1 MKQPLFKLAV
11 PILAL
16 PRAAKR
22 FVALSVDLGLCILT
36 VWLALYLRLGDFVAL
51 SGSSLWA
58 AGASLLIALP
68 IFVVSGL
75 YRAIFRYSGWPALLA
90 VARAVGIYGL
100 LYASVFT
107 AIGVA
112 GVPRT
117 VGIIQPILLLLF
129 VGASRALARV
139 WLGDQYL
146 SILKHASRPKV
157 LIYGAGS
164 TGRQLAAAM
173 ANSYEMQVIGFL
185 DDDDRLHGHVLNG
198 QPIYNPADLDN
209 LATTLNISDVLLAM
223 PSLSRRRRNE
233 ILSQIRSAHVAVRTL
248 PSVTAL
254 AQGKVSISDL
264 RELDIDDLL
273 GREPVAPNHILL
285 AKNITGKVVLVT
297 GAGGSIG
304 SELCRQILDV
314 KPAKLLL
321 IEQSEFALYAIHQE
335 LEQKIALPERGTPA
349 ILVPL
354 LASVQDEE
362 RMREIMSTWHPDT
375 VYHAAAYKHVPLV
388 EHNPAAGI
396 KNNVL
401 GTLRT
406 AQAAAENGVSDFVLI
421 STDKAVRPTNVMGAS
436 KRLAEMALQALAAT
450 RAGTGGTNFSMVRFG
465 NVLGS
470 SGSVVPKFRQQ
481 IREGGPITLTH
492 PEVTRYF
499 MTIPEAAQLVIQA
512 GAMAKGGDVFVLD
525 MGQPVKIMDLARRMV
540 ELSGLT
546 VKDQQCPE
554 GDIEIA
560 ITGLRPGEKL
570 YEELLIGD
578 DPKATIHPR
587 IMKAHEEFIRWA
599 EFEDKLNALEI
610 SLNVNDVG
618 VIRLMMQQLV
628 SGYVPSDEIVDWV
641 YLEQEA
647 EAQALSG

>member
-22 FVALSVDLGLCILT
+22 FVALSVDLGLCVLT
-36 VWLALYLRLGDFVAL
+36 VWLAFYLRLGEFVAL
-51 SGSSLWA
+51 SGTALWA
-58 AGASLLIALP
+58 VGASVGIALP
-68 IFVVSGL
+68 IFIVSGL
-75 YRAIFRYSGWPALLA
+75 YRAIFRYSGWPALLV

-100 LYASVFT
+100 LYACVFT

-117 VGIIQPILLLLF
+117 VGIIQPMLLLLF

-157 LIYGAGS
+157 LIYGAGT

-173 ANSYEMQVIGFL
+173 ANSHEMQVAGFL

-198 QPIYNPADLDN
+198 QSIYNPADLDN

-233 ILSQIRSAHVAVRTL
+233 ILSQVRSARVAVRTL
-248 PSVTAL
+248 PSVNDL

-285 AKNITGKVVLVT
+285 AKNIVGKVVLVT

-304 SELCRQILDV
+304 SELCRQILAV
-314 KPAKLLL
+314 NPSKLLL

-335 LEQKIALPERGTPA
+335 LEEKRAGLETTTLPV
-349 ILVPL
+349 LVPL
-354 LASVQDEE
+354 LASVQDED

-375 VYHAAAYKHVPLV
+375 FYHAAAYKHVPLV

-406 AQAAAENGVSDFVLI
+406 AQAAAENGVTDFVLI

-436 KRLAEMALQALAAT
+436 KRLAEMALQALAASSP
-450 RAGTGGTNFSMVRFG
+450 GTKFSMVRFG

-481 IREGGPITLTH
+481 VRDGGPITLTH
-492 PEVTRYF
+492 PEITRYF
-499 MTIPEAAQLVIQA
+499 MTIPEASQLVIQA

-525 MGQPVKIMDLARRMV
+525 MGQSVKIMDLARRMI

-546 VKDQQCPE
+546 VKDEQNPD
-554 GDIEIA
+554 GDIEIE

-578 DPKATIHPR
+578 NPKPTSHPR
-587 IMKAHEEFIRWA
+587 IMKAHEEFIPWS
-599 EFEDKLNALEI
+599 ELEDKLKALEMA
-610 SLNVNDVG
+610 LNVNDVG
-618 VIRLMMQQLV
+618 VIRLMMEKLV
-628 SGYVPSDEIVDWV
+628 TGYTPSNEIVDWIH
-641 YLEQEA
+641 LEQA
-647 EAQALSG
+647 KA